1 MLKQNWGGGGGGV
14 LGQKDN
20 YGIFL
25 SGESKM

>member
-1 MLKQNWGGGGGGV
+1 MLKQNWGGGGVV